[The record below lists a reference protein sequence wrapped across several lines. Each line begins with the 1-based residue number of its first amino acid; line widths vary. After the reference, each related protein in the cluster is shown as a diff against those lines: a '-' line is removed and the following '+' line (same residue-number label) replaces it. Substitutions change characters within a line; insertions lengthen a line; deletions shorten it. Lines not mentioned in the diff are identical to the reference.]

1 MAEIS
6 MAMISELR
14 ERSGVGIGK
23 CKEALSEAKGDMDLA
38 ISNLRKAGMASAVK
52 KEGRS
57 TNEGMI
63 GTSEKDDTIAIVEVN
78 AETDFVVKNERFQQ
92 FLSHIADEIA
102 ETKPTSLEN
111 FLSQKF
117 SKDSALTVDEYRA
130 SVVQAIG
137 ENIQIRRMKTYQ
149 KGSTSTIGVYSH
161 LGGKIVTVV
170 EIEGSDSV
178 ADLARDVAMHI
189 AAEAPEYLDADD
201 VPQSIIDH
209 EKEIAREQLKGKPE
223 NIMDKI
229 LEGKINA
236 YFNDVCLARQKY
248 IKNDSLSVGDLV
260 YKSGQESGNPLKIT
274 QFLRWTV
281 GESA

>member
-1 MAEIS
+1 MAEIT